1 MLGECVSQPKLPSY
15 DIRAILLNCRH
26 VRYIAYAVAVRVG
39 QAQFLYVLLLIVRP
53 CHDPLNQRRVVNIND
68 AVLVDVAYLRILSGC
83 WQFRSAAC
91 WCSPLRACRNAGA

>member
-1 MLGECVSQPKLPSY
+1 MLGEWVSQPKLPSY

-26 VRYIAYAVAVRVG
+26 VRYIAY
-39 QAQFLYVLLLIVRP
+39 LIVRP

-83 WQFRSAAC
+83 CRGKAKAAHH
-91 WCSPLRACRNAGA
+91 

>member
-26 VRYIAYAVAVRVG
+26 VRYIAYTVAVRVG
-39 QAQFLYVLLLIVRP
+39 QGQFLYVLLLIVRP

-68 AVLVDVAYLRILSGC
+68 AVLVDVAYPRILSGC
-83 WQFRSAAC
+83 
-91 WCSPLRACRNAGA
+91 CRGKTKAVHH